1 MKSCSLTDG
10 LIAAANKNRIIDTL
24 IHPAIVL
31 HNEWCDTSTGPHHQ
45 IGLDFRSDTSTADG
59 QASLEASQVINR
71 LFPEYVPV

>member
-31 HNEWCDTSTGPHHQ
+31 HNELMNGVIHQ
-45 IGLDFRSDTSTADG
+45 LDRITKSALTFDRT
-59 QASLEASQVINR
+59 QAQQMVRHA
-71 LFPEYVPV
+71 